1 VRSRTE
7 GPRRAARTL
16 LLCGP
21 LWLVPTA
28 QAVDAAAPSASQV
41 ERAVTAVRTDPL
53 LGGTRTERKLHWKS
67 DDTPDEPAA
76 PRKDREPSWLLDLAR
91 WLSESAR
98 ALMWLLGAT
107 AVAVL
112 AVFLRRW
119 ILARADAVDGRAIVL
134 PSHVRDLDIRPESLP
149 DDIAGA
155 ARALWQ
161 RGEARACL
169 SLLYRGALSRL
180 VHEHAVPIHGSST
193 EGECVQLA
201 AGVLP
206 AQGSAF
212 FARLVQEWLSAVYAA
227 RAPQAEAVLALC
239 DQFDASLPRRVTERA
254 A

>member
-1 VRSRTE
+1 VRSHTEALDRTV
-7 GPRRAARTL
+7 RTL
-16 LLCGP
+16 LLCSP
-21 LWLVPTA
+21 LWLVPAA
-28 QAVDAAAPSASQV
+28 QAVDAPAPSASQV
-41 ERAVTAVRTDPL
+41 ERVVAAVRADPL
-53 LGGTRTERKLHWKS
+53 LGGTRTERKLHWKN
-67 DDTPDEPAA
+67 DDAPDEAA
-76 PRKDREPSWLLDLAR
+76 PRKGGEPSWLLDLAR

-107 AVAVL
+107 AVALL

-134 PSHVRDLDIRPESLP
+134 PSHVRNLDIRPESLP

-227 RAPQAEAVLALC
+227 REPQAEAVLALC